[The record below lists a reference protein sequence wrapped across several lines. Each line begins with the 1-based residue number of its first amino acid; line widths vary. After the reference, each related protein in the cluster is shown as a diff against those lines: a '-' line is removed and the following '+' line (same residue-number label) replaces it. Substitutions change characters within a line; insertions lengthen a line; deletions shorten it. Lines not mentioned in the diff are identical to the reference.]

1 MRLELVVNLNLKA
14 SHSLEERE
22 SPHSH
27 RWDIQLGLLGDLN
40 EGRIVSLTR
49 AHEIL
54 GAKLEPLQNTFLNN
68 NKYLSD
74 SCRLNPTCENL
85 ALFLLEL
92 FQKELESLDRT
103 KPVSVSFIQVGLW
116 EEAGQLG
123 SAKITLIH

>member
-1 MRLELVVNLNLKA
+1 MRLELVVNLNLEA

-40 EGRIVSLTR
+40 EGRVVSLTR

-54 GAKLEPLQNTFLNN
+54 GAKLRPLQNTFLND
-68 NKYLSD
+68 NKYLNE
-74 SCRLNPTCENL
+74 SCRVNPTCENL
-85 ALFLLEL
+85 ALFLLDL
-92 FQKELESLDRT
+92 FQKELKTLESP

-116 EEAGQLG
+116 EENGQLG
-123 SAKITLIH
+123 SAKITL